1 VLLVLTLL
9 ACAAFAQP
17 AVDER
22 NVRQLLSSPALSDRA
37 WGVFWVSRLHLPDS
51 ATLLVDQLHS
61 AQHTTSTSD
70 TEEKAFVD
78 AVFDALIE
86 AGVPAPAQLLE
97 SFSPGWRDQVLI
109 LLARQEGNE
118 DLLLSMRKEEL
129 RRQQWTAVNNLLLR
143 NRSPRF
149 FVANLT
155 ELTVTHKFV
164 IVDPT
169 ESGGGFGGGS
179 GGGGSG
185 CGIRQLPRGFPA
197 IGVYQLTDTPQEGDI
212 LLAKGPRDAYYRRT
226 IIPTNMQVGWSTPF
240 FTFDRQEE
248 LLGYLGAWNYLKL
261 DDARRIFW
269 PTTTVNWLGAESF
282 SSYAES
288 ALASQMFEIQ
298 SFVARAQ
305 ELGARELSGKQL
317 QIASSIEDHRNGGAP
332 SPTLVSPKPFTIP

>member
-1 VLLVLTLL
+1 MLTLL
-9 ACAAFAQP
+9 SCAAFAQP

-22 NVRQLLSSPALSDRA
+22 NVRQLLASPSLSDRA
-37 WGVFWVSRLHLPDS
+37 WGVFWVSRLHLPDA

-78 AVFDALIE
+78 AVFDAQIE

-129 RRQQWTAVNNLLLR
+129 PRAQWTVVNNLLLR
-143 NRSPRF
+143 NRSARF
-149 FVANLT
+149 FALNLS
-155 ELTVTHKFV
+155 ELTVTHTFV
-164 IVDPT
+164 IVDPNAP
-169 ESGGGFGGGS
+169 GGGFGGGS
-179 GGGGSG
+179 GGGGGWG
-185 CGIRQLPRGFPA
+185 CGTRQLPKGFPP
-197 IGVYQLTDTPQEGDI
+197 IGVYQLTDTPQAGEI
-212 LLAKGPRDAYYRRT
+212 LLVKGPRDAYYRRT
-226 IIPTNMQVGWSTPF
+226 VIPTNMQVGWGTTID
-240 FTFDRQEE
+240 TFDRQEE
-248 LLGYLGAWNYLKL
+248 LLGYLAAWNYVKL

-282 SSYAES
+282 NSFAES
-288 ALASQMFEIQ
+288 AVVSQTFEIQ

-305 ELGARELSGKQL
+305 ELGARELSGKRL
-317 QIASSIEDHRNGGAP
+317 QIATSIEDHRISGAP